1 LAALPLG
8 SSRGRLA
15 PRRSRPDRA
24 GSVTSA
30 SGCPTPVGA
39 QQAAFLRGLRELGW
53 IECQNVT
60 IE

>member
-1 LAALPLG
+1 
-8 SSRGRLA
+8 
-15 PRRSRPDRA
+15 
-24 GSVTSA
+24 
-30 SGCPTPVGA
+30 VGA